1 MQNNLKRGAL
11 IVILMLPFAVSCA
24 GGGGGGV
31 IGNQGGSDPINQ
43 DEAVNYQ
50 KAINRCYKTGG
61 SRIVKIE
68 GRLRCF

>member
-1 MQNNLKRGAL
+1 MQNNLKSGVL
-11 IVILMLPFAVSCA
+11 ILGLLFPFAVSCA
-24 GGGGGGV
+24 GGGGGSV
-31 IGNQGGSDPINQ
+31 IGNQGGSEPINQ